1 MKIRF
6 FAVCLSLAG
15 LILASP
21 NVLAQNFGD
30 FLLGGGWSV
39 QPPAHPAPS
48 LPPEKA
54 GDYKP
59 LAENL
64 KKQLP
69 EGADLRDSASGF
81 RNLGDFVS
89 AVHASNNLQ
98 IPFKEVKARM
108 VNGGSLGSAIAALRP
123 EIDSQV
129 EARRARAAAQ
139 EALRH
144 I

>member
-1 MKIRF
+1 MKSRF
-6 FAVCLSLAG
+6 FAICFSLIG
-15 LILASP
+15 LTVASEA
-21 NVLAQNFGD
+21 LAQRVGD
-30 FLLGGGWSV
+30 FFVGGGWSV
-39 QPPAHPAPS
+39 QQPAYPTPS

-69 EGADLRDSASGF
+69 DGADLRESAAGF

-108 VNGGSLGSAIAALRP
+108 MNGGNLVSAIAALRP
-123 EIDSQV
+123 EMDASV
-129 EARRARAAAQ
+129 EARKARATANA
-139 EALRH
+139 ELRQ

>member
-1 MKIRF
+1 MKSRF

-15 LILASP
+15 LTFASQA
-21 NVLAQNFGD
+21 LAQRIGD
-30 FLLGGGWSV
+30 FFVGGGWSV
-39 QPPAHPAPS
+39 QQPVHPTPS
-48 LPPEKA
+48 LPAEKA
-54 GDYKP
+54 VDYKP

-69 EGADLRDSASGF
+69 EGADLRESGSGF

-89 AVHASNNLQ
+89 AVHASSNLQ

-108 VNGGSLGSAIAALRP
+108 MNGGSLVTAIAALRP
-123 EIDSQV
+123 EMDASV
-129 EARRARAAAQ
+129 EARKARAAAH
-139 EALRH
+139 ADLRQ